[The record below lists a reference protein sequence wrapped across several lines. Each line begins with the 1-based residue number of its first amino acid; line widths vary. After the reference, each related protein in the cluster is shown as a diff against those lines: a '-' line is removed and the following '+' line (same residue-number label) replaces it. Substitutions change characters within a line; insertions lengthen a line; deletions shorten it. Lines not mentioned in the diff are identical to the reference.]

1 MRFVVVHR
9 KGNGPP
15 KWARLERDLPLFSG
29 ELREEVRF
37 DGDAVYEV
45 TR

>member
-1 MRFVVVHR
+1 MYLLYSTP
-9 KGNGPP
+9 GSAP
-15 KWARLERDLPLFSG
+15 PLFSG
-29 ELREEVRF
+29 ELREEVCF